1 MMADVEDRE
10 GKTVLVRVLEAY
22 KFELAT
28 KLIRRGADVNSVNR
42 EGRTALTIA
51 ILQHRVP
58 IVEYLLKNQANP
70 HIEDFQ
76 GRCSCDYAELNNIL
90 NFPEL
95 LKCEPQL
102 RQKAASLDDA

>member
-51 ILQHRVP
+51 IL
-58 IVEYLLKNQANP
+58 
-70 HIEDFQ
+70 
-76 GRCSCDYAELNNIL
+76 
-90 NFPEL
+90 
-95 LKCEPQL
+95 
-102 RQKAASLDDA
+102 